1 MKKAQNIL
9 IVGFGDIGQRVAR
22 KLRRS
27 RHYQVMALVR
37 KTSALLRDPELAKS
51 LSVQLVRGDLNS
63 PRSLQKLTGRADT
76 ILHFAPPPATGE
88 SDTHTQNLLAAL
100 SADRMPARRIS
111 RRFPQMRPAMLPRRI
126 IYISTTGV
134 YGNCNGEWIDETR
147 PVKPES
153 ARAKRRVDA
162 ERRLKTW
169 GRVNGVSITILRT
182 PGIYAEDRL
191 PLERLRQQTPVL
203 AAADDVYT
211 NHIHAD
217 DLAAAVIKAMQ
228 QRWPKQHRIF
238 NVVDD
243 SELRMGD
250 YFDQVADAFG
260 LARPPRISRL
270 EAKQR
275 IAPMLLSFMRESR
288 RIGNAR
294 IKRELKVVLKYPT
307 WASLLATQEVVG
319 D

>member
-1 MKKAQNIL
+1 
-9 IVGFGDIGQRVAR
+9 
-22 KLRRS
+22 
-27 RHYQVMALVR
+27 
-37 KTSALLRDPELAKS
+37 
-51 LSVQLVRGDLNS
+51 
-63 PRSLQKLTGRADT
+63 
-76 ILHFAPPPATGE
+76 
-88 SDTHTQNLLAAL
+88 
-100 SADRMPARRIS
+100 
-111 RRFPQMRPAMLPRRI
+111 MLPRRI

-169 GRVNGVSITILRT
+169 GRVHGVSITILRA

-270 EAKQR
+270 EAQQR
-275 IAPMLLSFMRESR
+275 ITPMLLSFMRESR

-307 WASLLATQEVVG
+307 WASLLATQEVVC

>member
-1 MKKAQNIL
+1 M
-9 IVGFGDIGQRVAR
+9 
-22 KLRRS
+22 
-27 RHYQVMALVR
+27 H
-37 KTSALLRDPELAKS
+37 
-51 LSVQLVRGDLNS
+51 
-63 PRSLQKLTGRADT
+63 
-76 ILHFAPPPATGE
+76 
-88 SDTHTQNLLAAL
+88 
-100 SADRMPARRIS
+100 
-111 RRFPQMRPAMLPRRI
+111 
-126 IYISTTGV
+126 
-134 YGNCNGEWIDETR
+134 
-147 PVKPES
+147 
-153 ARAKRRVDA
+153 
-162 ERRLKTW
+162 
-169 GRVNGVSITILRT
+169 GVSITILRA

-228 QRWPKQHRIF
+228 QRLPKQYRIF

-270 EAKQR
+270 EAQQR
-275 IAPMLLSFMRESR
+275 ITPMLLSFMRESR